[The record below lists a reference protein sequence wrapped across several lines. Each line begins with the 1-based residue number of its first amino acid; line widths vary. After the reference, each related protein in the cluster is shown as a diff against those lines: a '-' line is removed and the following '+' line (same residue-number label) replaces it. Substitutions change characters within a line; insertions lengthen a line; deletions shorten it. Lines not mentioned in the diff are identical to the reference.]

1 MVEDGDIIN
10 IDIPKRTINVDLLPE
25 EIEQRRVG
33 MKSRG
38 SKAWE
43 PRARNR
49 VVSQALKAYA
59 LMAASASDGA
69 VRIVP
74 EEKKHD

>member
-1 MVEDGDIIN
+1 MEDGDIIN

-25 EIEQRRVG
+25 EIEQRRLL

-38 SKAWE
+38 SKAWK

-49 VVSQALKAYA
+49 VVSQALQAYA

-69 VRIVP
+69 VRIVT
-74 EEKKHD
+74 EENKYE

>member
-1 MVEDGDIIN
+1 V
-10 IDIPKRTINVDLLPE
+10 L
-25 EIEQRRVG
+25 

-38 SKAWE
+38 SKAWK

-49 VVSQALKAYA
+49 VVSQALQAYA
-59 LMAASASDGA
+59 LMATSASDGA
-69 VRIVP
+69 VRVVP

>member
-1 MVEDGDIIN
+1 
-10 IDIPKRTINVDLLPE
+10 
-25 EIEQRRVG
+25 